1 MSKELSLLL
10 ILITSYCMRESGE
23 EAVIVGRECTG
34 SHHGLAKPF
43 EYTFDFTVRTVTTSP
58 FAV

>member
-23 EAVIVGRECTG
+23 EAVIVGRECTCHPKQCKTR
-34 SHHGLAKPF
+34 S
-43 EYTFDFTVRTVTTSP
+43 DFKVRTVATSP
-58 FAV
+58 FTI